1 MRYRM
6 LDGTGL
12 EVSELCL
19 GSATFGV
26 APVAEAAIALVH
38 RAIDAGINFI
48 DTANSYGNQS
58 RFDRAGVVAA
68 PHRAWAEEILGT
80 ALMGCRDRV
89 VLSSKVGEP
98 VGSTPNSGSW
108 EGGGL
113 TRRHIVGQLE
123 TTLRRLGTD
132 HLDIY
137 YAHHPDPKTPVEEWL
152 STFDDLIRAGK
163 IRHYALSTFTGWQL
177 MESVL
182 SARPRG
188 LRAPACHQTRYSV
201 VDRWVEREVLPA
213 SRHGHLSTV
222 VFSPLAGGLLT
233 SSYGS
238 ALVGASRWG
247 GPAPS
252 LATEAAVRRCHDL
265 ARDWGRPVEEL
276 ALGWLLARQ
285 DVGSLVVGPESSVQ
299 LEELVAATEASLSAE
314 ELAELDGVTPPPE
327 PFWHGQS

>member
-6 LDGTGL
+6 LDRTGL

-26 APVAEAAIALVH
+26 APEADAAIALVH
-38 RAIDAGINFI
+38 RAIDVGINFI

-58 RFDRAGVVAA
+58 RFDRAGVPAA
-68 PHRAWAEEILGT
+68 PRRAWAEEILGT
-80 ALMGCRDRV
+80 ALKARRDRV

-98 VGSTPNSGSW
+98 IGSTPNSGSW

-113 TRRHIVGQLE
+113 TRRHVIEQLE
-123 TTLRRLGTD
+123 ISLRRLGTD

-137 YAHHPDPKTPVEEWL
+137 YAHHPDPKTPVEEWI
-152 STFDDLIRAGK
+152 STFEDLIRAGK

-177 MESVL
+177 MESMM
-182 SARPRG
+182 SARSLG
-188 LRAPACHQTRYSV
+188 FRAPACHQTRYSV

-213 SRHGHLSTV
+213 SRHGRLSTV

-233 SSYGS
+233 SSYGT

-247 GPAPS
+247 GAAPAPAMDS
-252 LATEAAVRRCHDL
+252 AVHRCHDL
-265 ARDWGRPVEEL
+265 AREWGRPVEEL
-276 ALGWLLARQ
+276 ALGWVLARQ

-299 LEELVAATEASLSAE
+299 LDELVSAAGTALSAE
-314 ELAELDGVTPPPE
+314 ELAEMDNVTSPPE
-327 PFWHGQS
+327 PFWPE